1 MILSEQTSSV
11 EAKVLRLENAA
22 GEYEVYKAAIEWD
35 LMDPIVIESQADLK
49 SASRWEGKITPFYHQ
64 VNNLMTFCRRLPV
77 TLLADD
83 VGLGKTI
90 SAGLIVSELAARG
103 RVAKV
108 LVVAPKLL
116 GNQWKEEL
124 ESKFGIPAQV
134 AIGKELKTADPGEF
148 GVVITT
154 YNTARMYLDQLPVD
168 RFQMLILDEAHKLR
182 NLYGVEK
189 PPQVAVKFQK
199 ALRDRRFRYVLM
211 LTATPIQN
219 RLWDLYSLVDLLAI
233 ARGHQNPFGSEGMFA
248 RKFIGDDR
256 ETARK
261 LKPDAKDAFQ
271 AIVYGYMSRV
281 RRGDAKLYFP
291 DRIVRMEKIIPS
303 QGELALIETIAKP
316 IQSLSILVQISILQ
330 ALASSP
336 EALSSQLENMGRK
349 GSVPLDLVATV
360 KQIVATMPTAAKLR
374 GLGALVQ
381 RLKNEDP
388 TKWRLVIFTT
398 RRETQTTI
406 EAYLSEQGLKVGLIN
421 GSTGGRNSETIKGF
435 WANPPQINV
444 IVSTEAGS
452 EGVNLQ
458 IANVLVN
465 YDLPWNPMIVEQRIG
480 RVQRL
485 ASQHANVSIF
495 NITLKGTFEEYIVGR
510 LMEKLQMASHA
521 IGDIESLL
529 EASGV
534 DQDEEGSG
542 FEETVRQ
549 LVVAALAGADVEQA
563 ARLRE
568 QSIDDAKEEL
578 ERERKNI
585 DALIGDMDG
594 SAETG
599 PRAPKLPQIER
610 SMEPRRFVVSA
621 LRFLGGSVT
630 EDMRGNV
637 FVEQGGTRHQAVF
650 DQADVEGRAVLYA
663 PGSAAF
669 SRLVSRIVSSGIH
682 CVSDITVDPDD
693 SVRHI
698 VADWLKGFGGK
709 PKKLGI
715 ASAERRFRGKA
726 LARIRASVQHDAYER
741 VIEVA
746 CDPETHVFTGGR
758 TALLPMKP
766 LIEDVTE
773 VGINKDAVRQAA
785 EYDPAIMEF
794 RRFYLERRTLEERS
808 AGDDERK
815 RHKLHEDFTP
825 RVSVEL
831 VGLEGK
837 VGRNA
842 TLSVTYAIDETHE
855 YTDTLSLDLDSRQV
869 VSGPTLQLCTS
880 TGQTVPAT
888 CLAKCS
894 FTGAEVLKHLLVRSD
909 TSGRYA
915 QREFAV
921 ICSVSGRNML
931 KDEVET
937 STITGATV
945 ARELLKTSAVSGAR
959 AEPSFVHKCEF
970 TGDIALKTELATSAL
985 SGKLYRSD
993 QGGISTLSGKKG
1005 HASEFVT
1012 CHETRRTIAKSE
1024 AEQCAVTGHWVR
1036 PGVLMTCSLSG
1047 KRALPS
1053 ELQRCSVTGDLA
1065 LREFLVAS
1073 SVSSRPLLRSQAVA
1087 SFGNDNFCMPNEA
1100 EVCTFSGRLCH
1111 PRDMVTC
1118 TATGL
1123 RVNANYLAP
1132 DGSGALS
1139 DIVRLLA
1146 GTLHSQ
1152 DAAEKW
1158 PTIAAQASTILGNGR
1173 LRIEGA
1179 KYTADSSALACRCEV
1194 KTFLG
1199 MFTSQV
1205 AFVFSIRE
1213 QAIVGR
1219 LVRKDDLPHLRR
1231 RA

>member
-1 MILSEQTSSV
+1 MNEQVSIV
-11 EAKVLRLENAA
+11 ETKVLRRENEP
-22 GEYEVYKAAIEWD
+22 GEYEVYKAAVEWD
-35 LMDPIVIESQADLK
+35 LIDPIVIESQADLK
-49 SASRWEGKITPFYHQ
+49 SASRWEGRITPFYHQ
-64 VNNLMTFCRRLPV
+64 VTNLMTFCRRLPV

-90 SAGLIVSELAARG
+90 SAGLIISELAARG
-103 RVAKV
+103 RVASV

-124 ESKFGIPAQV
+124 ESKFDIPAQV

-154 YNTARMYLDQLPVD
+154 YNTARMYLDQLPAD

-182 NLYGVEK
+182 NLFGVEK
-189 PPQVAVKFQK
+189 PPQVAVRFQK
-199 ALRDRRFRYVLM
+199 ALQDRRFRYVLM

-219 RLWDLYSLVDLLAI
+219 RLWDLYSLVDLLAV

-256 ETARK
+256 EKARK

-271 AIVYGYMSRV
+271 SIVYGYMSRV

-291 DRIVRMEKIIPS
+291 DRIVRMEKIVPS
-303 QGELALIETIAKP
+303 QGELALIEAIAKP
-316 IQSLSILVQISILQ
+316 LQSLGILVQISILQ

-336 EALSSQLENMGRK
+336 EALLAQLENMGRK
-349 GSVPLDLVATV
+349 GTVPLDLVATV
-360 KQIVATMPTAAKLR
+360 KRIVATMPTAAKLK
-374 GLGALVQ
+374 GLGALIQ
-381 RLKNEDP
+381 RLKNEDL

-406 EAYLSEQGLKVGLIN
+406 EAYLSEQGLKVGIIN

-435 WANPPQINV
+435 WANPPQFNV

-495 NITLKGTFEEYIVGR
+495 NMTLKGTFEEYIVGR

-563 ARLRE
+563 ARLRA

-610 SMEPRRFVVSA
+610 SMEPRRFVLAA
-621 LRFLGGSVT
+621 LQLLGSSVT
-630 EDMRGNV
+630 EDGRGNV
-637 FVEQGGTRHQAVF
+637 LVAQNGTRHHAVF
-650 DQADVEGRAVLYA
+650 DPADVEGRAVLYA

-669 SRLVSRIVSSGIH
+669 SRLVSRVVSSGIH
-682 CVSDITVDPDD
+682 RVSDVTADPDD
-693 SVRHI
+693 SVRRL
-698 VADWLKGFGGK
+698 VADWLNEFGGK
-709 PKKLGI
+709 PRKIGI
-715 ASAERRFRGKA
+715 ASAERHFSGKA

-741 VIEVA
+741 VVEVA
-746 CDPETHVFTGGR
+746 CDPQTHVVRGAR
-758 TALLPMKP
+758 AALSPTTP
-766 LIEDVTE
+766 LIEDVAD
-773 VGINKDAVRQAA
+773 VGISKDAVRMAA
-785 EYDPAIMEF
+785 EHDPAIAEF
-794 RRFYLERRTLEERS
+794 RRFYLERRSLEERS

-815 RHKLHEDFTP
+815 RQKLHEDFTP
-825 RVSVEL
+825 RLSIEL
-831 VGLEGK
+831 VGLEGQ
-837 VGRNA
+837 VGRSA
-842 TLSVTYAIDETHE
+842 SFSVTYAIDDAHE
-855 YTDTLSLDLDSRQV
+855 YTDSLSLDLDGGRV
-869 VSGPTLQLCTS
+869 VGSPALQLCTS
-880 TGQTVPAT
+880 TGKTVPMT

-894 FTGAEVLKHLLVRSD
+894 FTGAKVLKHLLIRSD

-921 ICSVSGRNML
+921 TCSVSGKSVL
-931 KDEVET
+931 KDEAET
-937 STITGATV
+937 STVTGALV
-945 ARELLKTSAVSGAR
+945 SRELLKTSAVSGAR
-959 AEPSFVHKCEF
+959 AEPSLVHRCEF
-970 TGDIALKTELATSAL
+970 TGVTVLKTELVRSDL

-993 QGGISTLSGKKG
+993 QAGTSILSGKKG

-1012 CHETRRTIAKSE
+1012 CHETQKEIAKSE
-1024 AEQCAVTGHWVR
+1024 AQQCAMTGRWVR
-1036 PGVLMTCSLSG
+1036 PGVLMVCSVSG

-1065 LREFLVAS
+1065 LREFLVIS
-1073 SVSSRPLLRSQAVA
+1073 SVSARPLLRSQAVA
-1087 SFGNDNFCMPNEA
+1087 SARGDDFCMASEA
-1100 EVCTFSGRLCH
+1100 EICVWSGQRCH
-1111 PRDMVTC
+1111 PRDVGTC
-1118 TATGL
+1118 AATGL
-1123 RVNANYLAP
+1123 RVKSDYLAP

-1139 DIVRLLA
+1139 DIVRLLE
-1146 GTLHSQ
+1146 GTLHTQ
-1152 DAAEKW
+1152 DSAENW
-1158 PTIAAQASTILGNGR
+1158 PTIVARASAILGNGR
-1173 LRIEGA
+1173 PRLQAAR
-1179 KYTADSSALACRCEV
+1179 YSADKNTLACRCEV

-1199 MFTSQV
+1199 IFKSHV
-1205 AFVFSIRE
+1205 AFAFSLRDNSVI
-1213 QAIVGR
+1213 GR
-1219 LVRKDDLPHLRR
+1219 MVRKDDLTSERR